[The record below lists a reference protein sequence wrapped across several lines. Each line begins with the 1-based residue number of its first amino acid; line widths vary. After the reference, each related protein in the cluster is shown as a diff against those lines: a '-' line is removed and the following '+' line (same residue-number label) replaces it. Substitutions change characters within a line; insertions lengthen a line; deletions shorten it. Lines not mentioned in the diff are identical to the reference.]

1 MAAYTVSQAAEQIG
15 LTAPTLRFYEK
26 EGLLPFVERSS
37 SGIRVFREADLDWLR
52 LIACLKA
59 TGMPIKDI
67 RQYIDWSLEG
77 DATLE
82 KRRQMFY
89 ERRRAVEGQIAELK
103 KTLATVNYKCWFYD
117 AAVEA
122 GSAETVQRIPLDQ
135 MPEAIRQYKKS
146 QAK

>member
-1 MAAYTVSQAAEQIG
+1 MQYTVSQAAQQVG

-26 EGLLPFVERSS
+26 EGLLPFVARSS
-37 SGIRVFREADLDWLR
+37 SGIRVFQETDMNWLH
-52 LIACLKA
+52 LIECLKS

-89 ERRRAVEGQIAELK
+89 ERRKAVEAQIEALH

-117 AAVEA
+117 TAVAA
-122 GSAETVQRIPLDQ
+122 GSSEAVKSIPLDK
-135 MPEAIRQYKKS
+135 MPESIRQYREAKS
-146 QAK
+146 K

>member
-1 MAAYTVSQAAEQIG
+1 MQYTVSQAAQQIG

-26 EGLLPFVERSS
+26 EGLLPFVERSA
-37 SGIRVFREADLDWLR
+37 SGLRVFQEADMDWLR
-52 LIACLKA
+52 LIECLKS

-89 ERRRAVEGQIAELK
+89 ERRQAVENQIAELQR
-103 KTLATVNYKCWFYD
+103 TLETVNYKCWYYD
-117 AAVEA
+117 VAVEA
-122 GSAETVQRIPLDQ
+122 GSTDAVEHVPLEK
-135 MPEAIRQYKKS
+135 MPESIRRYKETRCK
-146 QAK
+146 